1 MKRTLRKQERLQHGT
16 DFRRAR
22 YEGRKLT
29 GRLMLLNVLRAEDMA
44 GRRLGVVTSRQI
56 GGAVVRN
63 RARRIV
69 REAWRLIQE
78 RLVAPCDVVVVVRRG
93 MVGCSMQEAQD
104 ELLRLLKAAGAL
116 KETEG

>member
-1 MKRTLRKQERLQHGT
+1 VKRTLRKRERLQHGT

-22 YEGRKLT
+22 YEGRRLT
-29 GRLMLLNVLRAEDMA
+29 GRWMLLNVLRAEDLP
-44 GRRLGVVTSRQI
+44 GRRLGVVTSRQL
-56 GGAVVRN
+56 GNAVTRN

-78 RLVAPCDVVVVVRRG
+78 QVATPCDVVVVVRRG
-93 MVGCSMQEAQD
+93 LVGRSMQEAQE

-116 KETEG
+116 KEA

>member
-1 MKRTLRKQERLQHGT
+1 MKRTLRKRERLQHGT

-22 YEGRKLT
+22 AEGRKLT
-29 GRLMLLNVLRAEDMA
+29 GRLMLLNVLRAEDLL
-44 GRRLGVVTSRQI
+44 GRRLGVVTSRKL
-56 GGAVVRN
+56 GCAVVRN

-78 RLVAPCDVVVVVRRG
+78 QLVDPCDVVVVVRRG
-93 MVGCSMQEAQD
+93 MVGCVMQDVQD

-116 KETEG
+116 REI

>member
-1 MKRTLRKQERLQHGT
+1 MKRTLRKRERLQHGT

-22 YEGRKLT
+22 FEGRKLT
-29 GRLMLLNVLRAEDMA
+29 GRLMLLNVLRAEDLP
-44 GRRLGVVTSRQI
+44 GRRLGVVTSRQL
-56 GGAVVRN
+56 GNAVTRN

-78 RLVAPCDVVVVVRRG
+78 QVTTPCDVVVVVRRG
-93 MVGCSMQEAQD
+93 LVGRSMQEAQE

-116 KETEG
+116 MEA

>member
-1 MKRTLRKQERLQHGT
+1 MKRTLRKRERLQHGT

-22 YEGRKLT
+22 EEGRKLT
-29 GRLMLLNVLRAEDMA
+29 GRLMLLNVLRAENLA
-44 GRRLGVVTSRQI
+44 CRRLGVVTSRKF
-56 GGAVVRN
+56 GGAVARN

-78 RLVAPCDVVVVVRRG
+78 QLVDPCDVVVVVRHG
-93 MVGCSMQEAQD
+93 MSGRSMQDVQD

-116 KETEG
+116 KEV

>member
-1 MKRTLRKQERLQHGT
+1 VKRTLRKRQRLQHGT

-22 YEGRKLT
+22 NEGRRLT
-29 GRLMLLNVLRAEDMA
+29 GRWMLLNVLRAEDLPS
-44 GRRLGVVTSRQI
+44 RRLGVVTSRQL
-56 GGAVVRN
+56 GDAVTRN

-78 RLVAPCDVVVVVRRG
+78 QVTTPCDVVVVVRRG
-93 MVGCSMQEAQD
+93 LVGRSMQEARE

-116 KETEG
+116 KEA